1 MNAQSWYSHIGQAS
15 TMPAVSATFSRSM
28 NWSKGAVASNLHWP
42 LAMSARA
49 DAGNAQYGWRSHS
62 PRLSSP
68 NIGCEYQAKPNAVVS
83 NDHRQRD
90 QQPRPQLGEMR
101 DERHGRVGIGA
112 AAAGSRIEPSE

>member
-1 MNAQSWYSHIGQAS
+1 
-15 TMPAVSATFSRSM
+15 M

-49 DAGNAQYGWRSHS
+49 DGGSAQYGWRSHS

-68 NIGCEYQAKPNAVVS
+68 NIECEYQTKPNAVVTAITAS
-83 NDHRQRD
+83 EISSRD
-90 QQPRPQLGEMR
+90 AQLGEMG

-112 AAAGSRIEPSE
+112 AATGSRI